1 MTAVDA
7 LASISMFLPAYASFM
22 CAARSWFREPLV
34 PDELSTDRF
43 QTGLPLSRVVVVGAG
58 PG

>member
-1 MTAVDA
+1 MAVDA
-7 LASISMFLPAYASFM
+7 LASISMFLGAYVSFT
-22 CAARSWFREPLV
+22 CAAKSWFMEPLV

-43 QTGLPLSRVVVVGAG
+43 QTGLPLSREVVAPG